1 MRHESDWL
9 PALSVTRDA
18 LVLSATKILSF
29 SYVTELSE
37 ISVQFGSEIR
47 CCGGFLCIVYYCI
60 CYPARS
66 FLPIAGTMSM
76 IILLPLRSMP
86 VRNVMTIDALLNIV
100 RALYT
105 SVG

>member
-9 PALSVTRDA
+9 TALSVTRDA
-18 LVLSATKILSF
+18 LVLSVTKILSF
-29 SYVTELSE
+29 SYVTLSE
-37 ISVQFGSEIR
+37 TSVQFGSEIR

-60 CYPARS
+60 CYPARN

-76 IILLPLRSMP
+76 IILLPLHSMP
-86 VRNVMTIDALLNIV
+86 MRGAMTIDALLDIV

-105 SVG
+105 SID